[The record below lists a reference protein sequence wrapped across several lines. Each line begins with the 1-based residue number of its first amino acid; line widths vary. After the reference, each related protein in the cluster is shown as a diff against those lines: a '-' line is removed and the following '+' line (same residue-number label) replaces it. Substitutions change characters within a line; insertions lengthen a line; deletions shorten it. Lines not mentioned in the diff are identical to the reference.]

1 MKLGCRRKDHNWP
14 ASLRIYANQTSCPLW
29 PLHQLP
35 NFMFIK
41 CGLPSVL
48 AYCLGDCEIFANLCL
63 KLYCALSPGNM
74 LDVFMIFMKERGCII
89 SALAHGALCIM
100 ACIII
105 TSPAPEVITAH
116 YSPLQTGVGDA
127 AANGWMGHCQCNILH
142 HHRISTVLWLLCCEC
157 YLVYSVVGS
166 VAEVEAAVAELL
178 DEAVHLVHLAVLP
191 VQLLLAAAAPPRQL
205 PYCNIFC

>member
-1 MKLGCRRKDHNWP
+1 
-14 ASLRIYANQTSCPLW
+14 
-29 PLHQLP
+29 
-35 NFMFIK
+35 
-41 CGLPSVL
+41 
-48 AYCLGDCEIFANLCL
+48 
-63 KLYCALSPGNM
+63 M

-116 YSPLQTGVGDA
+116 YSPLQTGGCSGKWVR
-127 AANGWMGHCQCNILH
+127 GHSESQNNRTESALCCD
-142 HHRISTVLWLLCCEC
+142 CCEC

-178 DEAVHLVHLAVLP
+178 YEAVHLVHLAVLP
-191 VQLLLAAAAPPRQL
+191 VQLLLAAAPPPRQL
-205 PYCNIFC
+205 PYCNIFCQNIY